1 MLRHPGRW
9 KIWVLL
15 GFVISILFTWLNEI
29 LDLPHLIF
37 NAPVT
42 RVNWQ
47 EAVIETVFA
56 TIVMTICWKLVAAYE
71 LKWIEAT
78 KELENLATIDE
89 LSGML
94 NRRELF
100 NRAESEFYRARRFN
114 QTLCIAMI
122 DLDHFKRVNDE
133 YGHLLGDTVIRELA
147 ATIKQHVRQQDVAGR
162 IGGDEFI
169 IVFIET
175 TREDAQDIG
184 TRIQEKWQ
192 KGEIKNERQARIR
205 VTFSMG
211 LTEILNRDRSVMDCI
226 QRADKALYSAKRKG
240 RNKIVTG

>member
-1 MLRHPGRW
+1 MLIRPGRW
-9 KIWVLL
+9 KIWVLS
-15 GFVISILFTWLNEI
+15 GFVISILFTWLDEI
-29 LDLPHLIF
+29 FDLPHFIF

-42 RVNWQ
+42 PVNWR
-47 EAVIETVFA
+47 EAVIETVFT
-56 TIVMTICWKLVAAYE
+56 TIVMIICWKLVTAYE

-78 KELENLATIDE
+78 KELENLAITDE

-100 NRAESEFYRARRFN
+100 SRAESEFNRAKRFN
-114 QTLCIAMI
+114 QTLSIAMI
-122 DLDHFKRVNDE
+122 DLDQFKRINDE
-133 YGHLLGDTVIRELA
+133 YGHLLGDKVIRELA

-162 IGGDEFI
+162 MGGDEFI

-184 TRIQEKWQ
+184 IRIQEKWQ
-192 KGEIKNERQARIR
+192 KGDIKNERQDRIR

-211 LTEILNRDRSVMDCI
+211 ITEML
-226 QRADKALYSAKRKG
+226 K
-240 RNKIVTG
+240 